1 MNKVIDEKVEYYIDL
16 PYTLIIERHDEEK
29 PYFSARVLELEGCI
43 TTGVTV
49 EEVTKDVKDAM
60 REWLELNI
68 RLGKPI
74 PEPLKSKKYSGKI
87 IVRMPPSLHEAL
99 MFEASEQ
106 GVSLNQYL
114 VTSLSH
120 ILGFNQGTSSKKRV
134 SVSRK
139 VKVN

>member
-1 MNKVIDEKVEYYIDL
+1 MNKEINEKVKYFIDL

-43 TTGVTV
+43 TTGDTL
-49 EEVTKDVKDAM
+49 EEATEDIKDAM

-68 RLGKPI
+68 RLGKNI
-74 PEPLKSKKYSGKI
+74 PEPLKLKKYSGKI

-120 ILGFNQGTSSKKRV
+120 TLGYNQGTTSKKRIN
-134 SVSRK
+134 VSRK

>member
-1 MNKVIDEKVEYYIDL
+1 MSKVINEKVKYYLDL

-29 PYFSARVLELEGCI
+29 PYFSARVMELEGCI
-43 TTGVTV
+43 TTGDTIEDVTQ
-49 EEVTKDVKDAM
+49 EIKDAM

-68 RLGKPI
+68 RLGKTI

-87 IVRMPPSLHEAL
+87 IVRMPPALHEAL
-99 MFEASEQ
+99 MFRASEQ

-120 ILGFNQGTSSKKRV
+120 TLGFSQGTSLKKRI
-134 SVSRK
+134 SASRK
-139 VKVN
+139 MKAN

>member
-1 MNKVIDEKVEYYIDL
+1 MNKEINEKVKYFIDL

-43 TTGVTV
+43 TTGDTL
-49 EEVTKDVKDAM
+49 EEATEDIKDAM

-68 RLGKPI
+68 RLGKNI
-74 PEPLKSKKYSGKI
+74 PEPLKLKKYSGKI

-114 VTSLSH
+114 VTSLSRT
-120 ILGFNQGTSSKKRV
+120 LGYNQGTT
-134 SVSRK
+134 
-139 VKVN
+139 